1 MTAER
6 KFFERRTL
14 IQIFSVVIPIGVL
27 VLFGPV
33 NNGVLFGIYLVFQL
47 AAGLDVILLLLGRY
61 LPRAT
66 LWAIRLEVWLGL
78 LPWSAK

>member
-1 MTAER
+1 
-6 KFFERRTL
+6 
-14 IQIFSVVIPIGVL
+14 
-27 VLFGPV
+27 
-33 NNGVLFGIYLVFQL
+33 
-47 AAGLDVILLLLGRY
+47 VILLLLGRY